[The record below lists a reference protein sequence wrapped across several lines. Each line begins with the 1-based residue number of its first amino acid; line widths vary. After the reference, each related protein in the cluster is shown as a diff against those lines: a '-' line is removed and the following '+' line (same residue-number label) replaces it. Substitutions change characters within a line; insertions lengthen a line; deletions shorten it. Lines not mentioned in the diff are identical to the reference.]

1 MPGPA
6 FNRRRGLFIA
16 RPDHRR
22 RQWRL
27 TGGEV
32 FPTIYPVEQ
41 ARFLGI
47 DLGRRR
53 VGLALSDP
61 SGLIARPLET
71 ITVTGYGD
79 ALDKILAAAR
89 ENKVDGIVLG
99 WPISMSGRPSEST
112 LEVEAF
118 ADKLRASCAVPVY
131 LEDER
136 LSSHQA
142 LTILHAHGKK
152 IKGNKDKLDRISA
165 AIILQSFLDR
175 RQMNIA
181 RDA

>member
-1 MPGPA
+1 M
-6 FNRRRGLFIA
+6 
-16 RPDHRR
+16 
-22 RQWRL
+22 
-27 TGGEV
+27 
-32 FPTIYPVEQ
+32 
-41 ARFLGI
+41 GI

-61 SGLIARPLET
+61 SGLIARPLAT
-71 ITVTGYGD
+71 ITVTGYRE
-79 ALDKILAAAR
+79 ALEKILAAVR
-89 ENKVDGIVLG
+89 EHQVDGIVLG
-99 WPISMSGRPSEST
+99 WPISMSGQSSDST

-118 ADKLRASCAVPVY
+118 AERLRGSCAVPVY

-152 IKGNKDKLDRISA
+152 TKGNKDKLDRISA

-175 RQMNIA
+175 RQMDSTREI
-181 RDA
+181 R